1 MRERTKPML
10 RQRTAGDER
19 PFRGQGAGTGQTAAY
34 MRPAENER
42 YAGLRRRRDCGTGR
56 VGGTMEDISDRKPH
70 MGLFIFI
77 VAVVSAAVV
86 ILSVNVT
93 QVTVVGNSRYTEN
106 EIVSMLFQKNLDWN
120 SAYFFLKEKTQEHI
134 RIPFVEDY
142 QVEFTGPTHVEV
154 IVHEKSVV
162 GYVSY
167 MGSYMYFDK
176 DGIVVESTDTALPGI
191 PEISGLQF
199 GQIVLYQALPVED
212 SRIFEEILNLT
223 QLLSL
228 RKLAVDGIRY
238 NSKGEASLYINKV
251 EVVLGDGSQMDGKIS
266 LLANMM
272 PQIQDL
278 DGTLYLDNYDENK
291 EDLVSTFKKNFSD

>member
-1 MRERTKPML
+1 
-10 RQRTAGDER
+10 
-19 PFRGQGAGTGQTAAY
+19 
-34 MRPAENER
+34 
-42 YAGLRRRRDCGTGR
+42 
-56 VGGTMEDISDRKPH
+56 MEDISDRKPH

-134 RIPFVEDY
+134 RIPFVED
-142 QVEFTGPTHVEV
+142 
-154 IVHEKSVV
+154 
-162 GYVSY
+162 
-167 MGSYMYFDK
+167 YFDK